1 VRFAEIAL
9 LALPFLV
16 FVAWR
21 LMAPS
26 AGPPRLLVIGVTGA
40 VAAMAVLLLVL
51 WYNEAAP
58 PGAIYVP
65 AQLQDNGRIVP
76 GQVLPR
82 QGGQR

>member
-9 LALPFLV
+9 FALPFLV

-21 LMAPS
+21 MMAPS
-26 AGPPRLLVIGVTGA
+26 SGPPRILVIGVTGA

-51 WYNEAAP
+51 WYQEAAP
-58 PGAIYVP
+58 LGAIYVP
-65 AQLQDNGRIVP
+65 AQLQDNGRVVP